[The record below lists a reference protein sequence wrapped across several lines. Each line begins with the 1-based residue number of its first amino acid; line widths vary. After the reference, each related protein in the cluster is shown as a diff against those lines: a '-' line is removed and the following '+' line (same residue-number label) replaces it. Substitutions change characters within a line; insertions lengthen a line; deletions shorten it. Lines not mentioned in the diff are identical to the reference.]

1 MGIAD
6 CSNRSKPTRLLHTQ
20 SCLTPLRPT
29 VCPIRNPQS
38 ANRNSLVLHYLKI
51 WLATAR
57 YSITRTLMFRG
68 DFIVW
73 SLVEFFWMSVNLLL
87 ISVIYRHT
95 SSIAGWNKYEMML
108 LVGTSM
114 LIQRFL
120 MGFFWSSIFEMG
132 RNVRSGNFDFFLAQP
147 GNVMFMATTRKLD
160 PDGLLNSFVAAGV
173 VIYAVKQLGLHP
185 GAADIALYVFMVG
198 CGVVIHYSILVL
210 SISLVF
216 WLTSAQGVEGTYF
229 TLTEFSR
236 LPREAFKGVVSQGLF
251 VWLLP
256 VVVVSNAPAR
266 VLLHGFQWEWVA
278 WLCGIAIIWFLLA
291 VIVFHRGLR
300 RYASASS

>member
-1 MGIAD
+1 M
-6 CSNRSKPTRLLHTQ
+6 
-20 SCLTPLRPT
+20 
-29 VCPIRNPQS
+29 
-38 ANRNSLVLHYLKI
+38 LHYLRI
-51 WLATAR
+51 WLASAR
-57 YSITRTLMFRG
+57 YSIVRTLMFRG

-73 SLVEFFWMSVNLLL
+73 SLVELFWMSVNLLL

-95 SSIAGWNKYEMML
+95 ESIAGWSKYEMML

-132 RNVRSGNFDFFLAQP
+132 RNVRTGNFDFFLAQP

-160 PDGLLNSFVAAGV
+160 PDGLINSVIAAAV
-173 VIYAVKQLGLHP
+173 VVYAANQLDLHP
-185 GAADIALYVFMVG
+185 SALDIALYALLVA
-198 CGVVIHYSILVL
+198 CGLVIHYSILVL
-210 SISLVF
+210 SISMVF

-236 LPREAFKGVVSQGLF
+236 LPREAFKGLVSQALF
-251 VWLLP
+251 VWALP

-266 VLLHGFQWEWVA
+266 TLLHGFQWTWAV
-278 WLCGIAIIWFLLA
+278 WLVGLA
-291 VIVFHRGLR
+291 VFWFAVAVFVFHRGLR

>member
-1 MGIAD
+1 M
-6 CSNRSKPTRLLHTQ
+6 S
-20 SCLTPLRPT
+20 
-29 VCPIRNPQS
+29 
-38 ANRNSLVLHYLKI
+38 HYLKV
-51 WLATAR
+51 WLASAR
-57 YSITRTLMFRG
+57 YSVTRTMMFRG

-73 SLVEFFWMSVNLLL
+73 SLVELFWMSVNLLL

-95 SSIAGWNKYEMML
+95 DSIAGWNEYEMML

-160 PDGLLNSFVAAGV
+160 PDGLINAFVAGAV
-173 VIYAVKQLGLHP
+173 VVYAANQLNLNPSFGDILLYGL
-185 GAADIALYVFMVG
+185 MVLSG
-198 CGVVIHYSILVL
+198 LVIHYSILVL

-236 LPREAFKGVVSQGLF
+236 LPREAFKGIVTQVLF

-266 VLLHGFQWEWVA
+266 MLLDRFGDDWKWTFGPFLFAIA
-278 WLCGIAIIWFLLA
+278 WFALA
-291 VIVFHRGLR
+291 VFVFHRGLR

>member
-1 MGIAD
+1 M
-6 CSNRSKPTRLLHTQ
+6 
-20 SCLTPLRPT
+20 
-29 VCPIRNPQS
+29 
-38 ANRNSLVLHYLKI
+38 LHYLKI

-57 YSITRTLMFRG
+57 YSIVRTLMFRG
-68 DFIVW
+68 DFFVW
-73 SLVEFFWMSVNLLL
+73 SLVELFWMTVNILL

-95 SSIAGWNKYEMML
+95 ASIAGWSKYEMML

-114 LIQRFL
+114 LIQRLL

-132 RNVRSGNFDFFLAQP
+132 RNVRTGHFDFFLAQP

-160 PDGLLNSFVAAGV
+160 PDGLLNSFLAAGL
-173 VIYAVKQLGLHP
+173 VIYSARELGLHP
-185 GAADIALYVFMVG
+185 GWMDVLLYLFLIL
-198 CGVVIHYSILVL
+198 CGLAIHYSVLVL
-210 SISLVF
+210 STSAVF
-216 WLTSAQGVEGTYF
+216 WLTSAQGVEGGYF

-236 LPREAFKGVVSQGLF
+236 IPREAFKGVPNILF

-266 VLLHGFQWEWVA
+266 TLLHGFDWRWVL
-278 WLCGIAIIWFLLA
+278 WLFALA
-291 VIVFHRGLR
+291 VYVFHRGLR